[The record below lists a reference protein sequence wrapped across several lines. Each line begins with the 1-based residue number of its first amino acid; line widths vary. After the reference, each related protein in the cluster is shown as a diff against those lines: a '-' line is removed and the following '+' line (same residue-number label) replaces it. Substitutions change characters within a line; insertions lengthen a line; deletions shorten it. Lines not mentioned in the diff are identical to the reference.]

1 MYNTMPSM
9 IDDLILVLVVVLVEV
24 LSKLFDVVITIGGRV
39 G

>member
-9 IDDLILVLVVVLVEV
+9 IDDPVLVLVVVLVEV
-24 LSKLFDVVITIGGRV
+24 LSELFDVVITIGGRV

>member
-24 LSKLFDVVITIGGRV
+24 LSELFDVVITIGGRV